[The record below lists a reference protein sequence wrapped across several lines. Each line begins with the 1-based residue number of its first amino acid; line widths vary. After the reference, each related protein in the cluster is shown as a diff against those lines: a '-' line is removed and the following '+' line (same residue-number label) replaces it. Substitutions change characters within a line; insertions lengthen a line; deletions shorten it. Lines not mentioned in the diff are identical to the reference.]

1 MLKLTNAKLLPITNP
16 NYQVKESI
24 YELISLFEKKTIYI
38 IKDKETIIGITGIKN
53 KFYEDDGFICGDI
66 YYNEDGFDLT
76 KYEWCNAEVVVDSDM
91 NIKSISN
98 IVYKEKIDGQ
108 KIL

>member
-1 MLKLTNAKLLPITNP
+1 MLKLTNVKLLPTINP
-16 NYQVKESI
+16 NYQVKESVE
-24 YELISLFEKKTIYI
+24 ELIKLCKKKTIYI

-66 YYNEDGFDLT
+66 YYNEDIFDLT
-76 KYEWCNAEVVVDSDM
+76 NYEWCNAEVVVDSDM

-98 IVYKEKIDGQ
+98 IVYREK
-108 KIL
+108 